1 VQNRGGSRLFIYYP
15 SLAEALQT
23 IYPSFPWDPSR
34 FRTRKKKITR
44 KFFAEGSSAL
54 LGERKKAVGFWKDKA
69 NVLDALNRSE
79 TQLGIAKVPY
89 C

>member
-1 VQNRGGSRLFIYYP
+1 M
-15 SLAEALQT
+15 
-23 IYPSFPWDPSR
+23 
-34 FRTRKKKITR
+34 
-44 KFFAEGSSAL
+44 
-54 LGERKKAVGFWKDKA
+54 GFWKDKA